1 MDQELYAKA
10 FASWLSA
17 KMKERGFRF
26 AADLARASDVSPQ
39 TISGWLHPRPSPN
52 TGKYQSP
59 RREMVLKLYRVLGVT
74 KEEILEAAGF
84 SAIRQAPPIENDL
97 SPVAK
102 LFYEFQDLDDKD
114 KAELEASVEMFRAE
128 IRRRKAQPKE

>member
-1 MDQELYAKA
+1 
-10 FASWLSA
+10 
-17 KMKERGFRF
+17 
-26 AADLARASDVSPQ
+26 
-39 TISGWLHPRPSPN
+39 
-52 TGKYQSP
+52 
-59 RREMVLKLYRVLGVT
+59 MVLKLYRVLGVT

-84 SAIRQAPPIENDL
+84 SAIRQTSPIENDS